1 LLPGPVHAAL
11 GLSKEEV
18 DTMRPTFPKLA
29 LLLGA
34 TANFCVA
41 LFHLII
47 VFVGAPGYRYFGVT
61 QLAEMQEK
69 GSIVPAALTLG
80 LTMMFALF
88 ATYAL
93 SGAGVLRRG
102 PFLRTV
108 LVALGAIYIL
118 RGLPVIRQII
128 ELAFGDKKYL
138 MAVFF
143 SGVSLLIGIS
153 FVIGAIP
160 LFKGPAKQTEA

>member
-1 LLPGPVHAAL
+1 VHAAL
-11 GLSKEEV
+11 GLKEERV
-18 DTMRPTFPKLA
+18 DTMRPKFPKLV

-34 TANFCVA
+34 IANFCIA
-41 LFHLII
+41 LFHLVI

-69 GSIVPAALTLG
+69 GSMVPTALTLG
-80 LTMMFALF
+80 LTIMFTLF

-93 SGAGVLRRG
+93 SGAGVLRRW

-108 LVALGAIYIL
+108 LLTVGAIYIL
-118 RGLPVIRQII
+118 RGLPVIREII
-128 ELAFGDKKYL
+128 ELAFGDKAYL

-143 SGVSLLIGIS
+143 SAVSLLIGIAY
-153 FVIGAIP
+153 VVGTIP
-160 LFKGPAKQTEA
+160 LFKRRVEPNEV